1 MVVEHHKDRFA
12 GNLAVRKSADRSA
25 EMTTILTV
33 LTVLCYAVSWG
44 FYLRLLYGARPVTG
58 RAATVLLALG
68 IVFHYFALLER
79 SRWVHSVPYQD
90 LHGAISL
97 FAWLLA
103 LTYLGLELFHRQ
115 RSVGAFLLPFVL
127 ILLLAAT
134 LAHPAGP
141 PRPPPA
147 RGSVFAL
154 HVTLSVLAY
163 AAFALSFVL
172 SFMFLAEERLLRSH
186 KLGTI
191 VWRFP
196 ALELLE
202 RFVSIDR
209 LTGRVWRYDPKYLV
223 TLLVVFLYAAYL
235 YLGRTTNWRGARASK
250 LCIFNFSIVL
260 LSVSVVNLFLSRWHR
275 FF

>member
-1 MVVEHHKDRFA
+1 
-12 GNLAVRKSADRSA
+12 
-25 EMTTILTV
+25 MTTILTV
-33 LTVLCYAVSWG
+33 LTVLCYAASWG

-58 RAATVLLALG
+58 RVATVLLALG
-68 IVFHYFALLER
+68 ITFHYLALLER

-90 LHGAISL
+90 LHGAMSL

-202 RFVSIDR
+202 RMSRSSVLVGLVAIVVGMCLGFVSIDR